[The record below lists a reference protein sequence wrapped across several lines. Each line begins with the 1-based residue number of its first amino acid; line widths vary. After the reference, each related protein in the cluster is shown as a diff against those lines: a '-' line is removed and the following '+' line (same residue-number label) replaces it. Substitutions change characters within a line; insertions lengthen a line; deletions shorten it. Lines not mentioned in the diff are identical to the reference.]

1 MLASEAL
8 AITNKNTY
16 RTDAVNYGIKKL
28 ENNIKYYAELGRRE
42 CTCSFYAF
50 PDTYSN
56 FVEKYGKENRKHYSE
71 YDIEVELKS
80 YFEKNGF
87 RFKRIVGENC
97 DGVIQDPYWKICW

>member
-16 RTDAVNYGIKKL
+16 RTDAVKYGIKKL
-28 ENNIKYYAELGRRE
+28 ETNIKYYAELGRRE
-42 CTCSFYAF
+42 CACSFCTF

-71 YDIEVELKS
+71 YDIQVELKS
-80 YFEKNGF
+80 YFEKKWF
-87 RFKRIVGENC
+87 QI
-97 DGVIQDPYWKICW
+97 

>member
-16 RTDAVNYGIKKL
+16 RTDAINYGIKKL
-28 ENNIKYYAELGRRE
+28 ENDIKYYAELGRRE

-50 PDTYSN
+50 PDTYGN

-71 YDIEVELKS
+71 YNIEADLKS
-80 YFEKNGF
+80 YFEKMVSDL
-87 RFKRIVGENC
+87 KELSVKIVT
-97 DGVIQDPYWKICW
+97 VLYKIHTG